1 MTKKLKSGTPF
12 VYDENDRV
20 VGIRDP
26 HTGADTDLVTAVTGP
41 GGGIAESVG
50 ITGMT
55 AVRRAD
61 GSVLPLVI
69 TDAGTVPLSGF
80 DPLSLFTPETPGE
93 VFDNRRSALLASYA
107 PDIAAADGQAVVIRR
122 GVRNPGGLTPVL
134 NQLPNSEEFDA
145 WTLSN
150 SAVAD
155 GGGNYRITTSANGG
169 YVQSLAVQRVA
180 GEWQLFAVEVK
191 PDPVQWVLVG
201 AGGSGIWINCS
212 TGQKLAPHTPGYDAQ
227 IIPSTDGYVWAVF
240 WRDGAA
246 NTVTAST
253 NVRVY
258 ISASTPATASPGSG
272 IATGAGGMLIRKGF
286 YRSSAEQ
293 MTFAPEM
300 YNATA
305 TVPHQWESYGSYC
318 VQDNPEQRP
327 TLRGDLLD
335 FSGDKSMTVVF
346 DAAPGVCTVARASRG
361 AWSMQTE
368 TVGLSYAISADDVYL
383 AFIGRV
389 LSTEEQAQMRDY
401 LLGRAM

>member
-1 MTKKLKSGTPF
+1 MSQPIRVWDQLQMREGLLAPTEPGENF
-12 VYDENDRV
+12 VMSR
-20 VGIRDP
+20 
-26 HTGADTDLVTAVTGP
+26 TGP
-41 GGGIAESVG
+41 GGGVAESVG

-61 GSVLPLVI
+61 GSVLPLLM
-69 TDAGTVPLSGF
+69 TDGGTVPLSGF
-80 DPLSLFTPETPGE
+80 DPLSLFTTETPGE

-107 PDIAAADGQAVVIRR
+107 PDIAAADGQAVAIRR
-122 GVRNPGGLTPVL
+122 GVRNPGGLVPAL
-134 NQLPNSEEFDA
+134 NQLPNSDAFDA

-155 GGGNYRITTSANGG
+155 GGDNDRITTSANGG

-201 AGGSGIWINCS
+201 TGGSGIWINCS
-212 TGQKLAPHTPGYDAQ
+212 TGQKLAPQTPGYDAQ

-240 WRDGAA
+240 WRDGAT

-258 ISASTPATASPGSG
+258 ISASTPGTASSGSG
-272 IATGAGGMLIRKGF
+272 IATGTDGMLIRKGF

-305 TVPHQWESYGSYC
+305 TVPHAWNSYGSYC
-318 VQDNPEQRP
+318 VQDNSELRP

-335 FSGDKSMTVVF
+335 FSVGKSMTVVF
-346 DAAPGVCTVARASRG
+346 DAAPGECTVARASRG

-389 LSTEEQAQMRDY
+389 LSIEEQAQMRDY
-401 LLGRAM
+401 LLGRAL

>member
-1 MTKKLKSGTPF
+1 
-12 VYDENDRV
+12 V
-20 VGIRDP
+20 VA
-26 HTGADTDLVTAVTGP
+26 GA
-41 GGGIAESVG
+41 GGGIAEPVG

-61 GSVLPLVI
+61 GSVLPLI
-69 TDAGTVPLSGF
+69 MTDGGTVPLSGF
-80 DPLSLFTPETPGE
+80 DPRHLFTVETPGE
-93 VFDNRRSALLASYA
+93 VFDNRRSAMLASYG
-107 PDIAAADGQAVVIRR
+107 PDIAAADGQAVAIRR
-122 GVRNPGGLTPVL
+122 GVRNPGGLTPAI
-134 NQLPNSEEFDA
+134 NQLPNSEAFDA

-155 GGGNYRITTSANGG
+155 GGDNYRITTSANGG

-201 AGGSGIWINCS
+201 GGGSGIWINCS

-227 IIPSTDGYVWAVF
+227 IIPSTDGYVWAVC

-246 NTVTAST
+246 NTVTANT

-258 ISASTPATASPGSG
+258 ISASTPGTASPGSG
-272 IATGAGGMLIRKGF
+272 IATGTDGMLIRKGF

-305 TVPHQWESYGSYC
+305 TVPHAWHSYGSYC
-318 VQDNPEQRP
+318 VQDNSELRP

-335 FSGDKSMTVVF
+335 FAGGKSMTVVF

-368 TVGLSYAISADDVYL
+368 AVGLSYTIDADDVYL
-383 AFIGRV
+383 AFIGRA
-389 LSTEEQAQMRDY
+389 LSIEEQAQMRDY
-401 LLGRAM
+401 LLGRAL